1 MTSPVLS
8 TKGHR
13 MAQQETQSDRVLLRT
28 GAASAVLGVVA
39 ALVQTG
45 IDPSYPD
52 DPSEAIKQAS
62 QSHFLTSCRVLDMSA
77 FLLLLVGLVV
87 ITRVFSA
94 ARGGP
99 WAAVARALFTVSA
112 AAGAIATMIVGS
124 LPDVAHA
131 WGETTPALKPGYI
144 AAYDALGHVSGGV
157 FAVSWTSLGLF
168 GIVYGVALWQSDLF
182 PRRLAW
188 ISFASGLALV
198 SAVVL
203 GIAFQ
208 VPVAFVLLVLGLLLS
223 YVVVGA
229 SAFRVWRFAGAAR
242 PTPGPST
249 AQRLDQRVETAGA
262 TASR

>member
-1 MTSPVLS
+1 MT
-8 TKGHR
+8 
-13 MAQQETQSDRVLLRT
+13 QQETQARRALLRT

-39 ALVQTG
+39 ALLQTG

-52 DPSEAIKQAS
+52 DPSEAIKRAS
-62 QSHFLTSCRVLDMSA
+62 QSHFLTSSRVLDMIA
-77 FLLLLVGLVV
+77 FLMLLVGVVV

-168 GIVYGVALWQSDLF
+168 GIVYGVALWQSDIF

-198 SAVVL
+198 GAVVL

-208 VPVAFVLLVLGLLLS
+208 VSVAFVLLVLGLLLA
-223 YVVVGA
+223 YVAIGA
-229 SAFRVWRFAGAAR
+229 SAVGVWRIAGAAQ
-242 PTPGPST
+242 PTAGPLT
-249 AQRLDQRVETAGA
+249 VQGLDQRLETEGA

>member
-1 MTSPVLS
+1 MT
-8 TKGHR
+8 
-13 MAQQETQSDRVLLRT
+13 QQETQSGRVLLRT

-62 QSHFLTSCRVLDMSA
+62 QSHFLTSSRVLDMSA
-77 FLLLLVGLVV
+77 FLLLLVGVVV

-131 WGETTPALKPGYI
+131 WGEATPALKPGYI

-168 GIVYGVALWQSDLF
+168 GIVYAVALRQSDLF
-182 PRRLAW
+182 PRRLGW
-188 ISFASGLALV
+188 ISCASGLALV

-223 YVVVGA
+223 YVVIGA
-229 SAFRVWRFAGAAR
+229 SAFRVWRIAGAAR
-242 PTPGPST
+242 PTAGPLT
-249 AQRLDQRVETAGA
+249 AQRLDQRLETEGA
-262 TASR
+262 TPSR